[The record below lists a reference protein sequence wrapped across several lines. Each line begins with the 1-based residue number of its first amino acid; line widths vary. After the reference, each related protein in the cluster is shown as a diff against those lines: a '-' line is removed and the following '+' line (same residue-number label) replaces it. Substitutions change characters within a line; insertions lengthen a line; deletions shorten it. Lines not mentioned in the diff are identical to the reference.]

1 MHCVTRVA
9 CLGLLLF
16 SHLVH
21 AAVYQVGPNK
31 PYKRPSEV
39 ATIVRDGDTVEI
51 DAGIYAGDVAVWRKH
66 NLTLRGVGGYA
77 HLRADKQ
84 AAQGKAIWVIKGNN
98 TTIEQIEFSGATVE
112 DQNGA
117 GIRLE
122 GSDVVIRK
130 CFFHDNEN
138 GILGG
143 GGEVL
148 IEYSEFSH
156 NGYGDGQSHNIYIS
170 EKTGFFTLR
179 FSYTH
184 HASVGHNVKS
194 RARENRILYNRIM
207 DEVDGRASYA
217 IDLPNG
223 GIAYIIGNLIQQGPL
238 NENSTVLAYAPEG
251 LRHPKNELYVVN
263 NTFVNDYA
271 NTSRFIAV
279 PEGVAP
285 VRVVNNI
292 FVGIGALVNRQVEMQ
307 SNLSVNDAGLVDR
320 SGFDYRLRK
329 NSPAIN
335 AGSDPGSAN
344 GLKLVPE
351 WHYVH
356 PLRRAVRTI
365 VDGTIDIG
373 AYEFT
378 GDTAFHRGTSVPAS
392 N

>member
-1 MHCVTRVA
+1 M
-9 CLGLLLF
+9 
-16 SHLVH
+16 
-21 AAVYQVGPNK
+21 
-31 PYKRPSEV
+31 
-39 ATIVRDGDTVEI
+39 
-51 DAGIYAGDVAVWRKH
+51 
-66 NLTLRGVGGYA
+66 
-77 HLRADKQ
+77 
-84 AAQGKAIWVIKGNN
+84 
-98 TTIEQIEFSGATVE
+98 
-112 DQNGA
+112 
-117 GIRLE
+117 
-122 GSDVVIRK
+122 
-130 CFFHDNEN
+130 
-138 GILGG
+138 
-143 GGEVL
+143 
-148 IEYSEFSH
+148 
-156 NGYGDGQSHNIYIS
+156 
-170 EKTGFFTLR
+170 
-179 FSYTH
+179 
-184 HASVGHNVKS
+184 
-194 RARENRILYNRIM
+194 
-207 DEVDGRASYA
+207 
-217 IDLPNG
+217 
-223 GIAYIIGNLIQQGPL
+223 
-238 NENSTVLAYAPEG
+238 
-251 LRHPKNELYVVN
+251 RHPKNELYVVN